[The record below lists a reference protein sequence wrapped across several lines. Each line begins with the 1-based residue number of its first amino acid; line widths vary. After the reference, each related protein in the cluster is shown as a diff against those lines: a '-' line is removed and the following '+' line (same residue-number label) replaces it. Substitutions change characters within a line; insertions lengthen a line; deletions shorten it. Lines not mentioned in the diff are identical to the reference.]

1 MEDPC
6 HSRSFVHIR
15 AGVPSRSR
23 RRRAVCCTPGADG
36 SQSVRATRPGRAVGR
51 RCDRPRKPDHI
62 GPAPAPRRC
71 PRAASLF
78 AGIGPASGQWRVRG
92 RTARTGPAVPVPGSP
107 GKLWR
112 GCERWPC
119 RSDFQGGTLSGAC
132 AAGGSGGHRLRQAGG
147 LAACPAGSSFLR
159 SHGHSRR
166 RGRHRARNSARSG
179 GAHDPPGLASAPATK
194 QNGTSTSPEV
204 SIGRSVT
211 AGSATPYTA
220 PVDVNPSNCRRLMHS
235 CTAGLCVARFGRSP
249 PATCR

>member
-1 MEDPC
+1 MG
-6 HSRSFVHIR
+6 HN
-15 AGVPSRSR
+15 
-23 RRRAVCCTPGADG
+23 
-36 SQSVRATRPGRAVGR
+36 
-51 RCDRPRKPDHI
+51 RCVLPD
-62 GPAPAPRRC
+62 
-71 PRAASLF
+71 RAAQWV
-78 AGIGPASGQWRVRG
+78 ADVIGRGSRITSARRLHPGGVLAPLPSSRESGLPADSGGSV
-92 RTARTGPAVPVPGSP
+92 APAVPVPGSP